1 MVNLRMEVGQ
11 LKKALRARTT
21 SHSISPPVISE
32 TNMGNAKATSWK
44 VVYTDPSQMEWGNGG
59 G

>member
-1 MVNLRMEVGQ
+1 MEVGQ